1 MYGSCAQGVVD
12 LSKRKYH
19 MSIKKKVFAVAA
31 TMTMV
36 GGVSAVGL
44 VPAVANTP
52 SCGYNC
58 VTYYGQEFST
68 NFPAFV
74 LDVLRQGEKVGQPII
89 QFRNSDSDPA
99 EDFVYDEEGSV
110 SDFYAAGLVSES
122 LDLHYGGLGCESGYA
137 PGPPAT
143 CTTPYPDDNAFEL
156 EYAPY
161 GVDSGLCAGTAS
173 TAGNGTP
180 VALEPCGVSSKT
192 VWVEDD
198 GDGDGPYIP
207 LINGSDT
214 NFSHPYVLHYPGN
227 AYPTDMPR
235 PQLNTWMLQQYSDG
249 PPATVYDNELW
260 DNYCDGC

>member
-1 MYGSCAQGVVD
+1 
-12 LSKRKYH
+12 
-19 MSIKKKVFAVAA
+19 MSIKKKVLAVAA

-36 GGVSAVGL
+36 GGVSVVGL
-44 VPAVANTP
+44 LPAAANTP
-52 SCGYNC
+52 SCGGDC
-58 VTYYGQEFST
+58 VTVFGDEFG
-68 NFPAFV
+68 PAFV

-99 EDFVYDEEGSV
+99 EDLVYDEEGTV
-110 SDFYAAGLVSES
+110 GDFYAAGLVSES
-122 LDLHYGGLGCESGYA
+122 LALHYGGLGCESGYA

-143 CTTPYPDDNAFEL
+143 CTTPYPDYNAFEL

-161 GVDSGLCAGTAS
+161 GVDSGLCAGTAT

-192 VWVEDD
+192 VWVEDI
-198 GDGDGPYIP
+198 GDGDGPDDAP

-214 NFSHPYVLHYPGN
+214 NFSHPYVLNYPAN

-235 PQLNTWMLQQYSDG
+235 PQLTTYTLQQYSDG
-249 PPATVYDNELW
+249 IVFDNELW
-260 DNYCDGC
+260 DEFEYCYGC

>member
-1 MYGSCAQGVVD
+1 
-12 LSKRKYH
+12 

-44 VPAVANTP
+44 LPAAANTP
-52 SCGYNC
+52 SCGADC
-58 VTYYGQEFST
+58 VSYYGDEFYQP
-68 NFPAFV
+68 FI

-99 EDFVYDEEGSV
+99 EDFVYNDQGSV
-110 SDFYAAGLVSES
+110 SDLYAAGLVSLA
-122 LDLHYGGLGCESGYA
+122 LDLHYGGLGCESGVTA
-137 PGPPAT
+137 GTPPV
-143 CTTPYPDDNAFEL
+143 CTIPYPDYNAFEL

-161 GVDSGLCAGTAS
+161 GVDSGLCAGVGS

-180 VALEPCGVSSKT
+180 VALEPCGVSGKT
-192 VWVEDD
+192 VWVEDTLD
-198 GDGDGPYIP
+198 GDGSAIP

-235 PQLNTWMLQQYSDG
+235 PQLNTHMLQEYSSGD
-249 PPATVYDNELW
+249 VYDNELW
-260 DNYCDGC
+260 IEGGGIDGPV

>member
-1 MYGSCAQGVVD
+1 
-12 LSKRKYH
+12 

-31 TMTMV
+31 AMTMV

-44 VPAVANTP
+44 LPAAASTP
-52 SCGYNC
+52 SCDGSNGDCINYF
-58 VTYYGQEFST
+58 GDQFGSD
-68 NFPAFV
+68 FI

-89 QFRNSDSDPA
+89 QFRGSNTDPA
-99 EDFVYDEEGSV
+99 EDFVYNEQGTV
-110 SDFYAAGLVSES
+110 ADFYAAGLVSKA
-122 LDLHYGGLGCESGYA
+122 LALHYGGLAVGA
-137 PGPPAT
+137 PD
-143 CTTPYPDDNAFEL
+143 YNAFEL

-161 GVDSGLCAGTAS
+161 GVDSGLCMGVGS

-192 VWVEDD
+192 VWVEDI
-198 GDGDGPYIP
+198 GDSPGDDGPDYPQP

-235 PQLNTWMLQQYSDG
+235 PQLNTYMLQKYSTGD
-249 PPATVYDNELW
+249 VYDNELW
-260 DNYCDGC
+260 DYYCNGDGC

>member
-1 MYGSCAQGVVD
+1 
-12 LSKRKYH
+12 

-36 GGVSAVGL
+36 GGVSVVGL
-44 VPAVANTP
+44 LPATAQTP
-52 SCGYNC
+52 ACGFNC
-58 VTYYGQEFST
+58 ETVYGDQFGPS
-68 NFPAFV
+68 FQ

-89 QFRNSDSDPA
+89 QVRASNSDPA

-122 LDLHYGGLGCESGYA
+122 LDFHYGGLGCESGYA

-143 CTTPYPDDNAFEL
+143 CATPYPDDNAFEL

-192 VWVEDD
+192 VWVEDVADSTD
-198 GDGDGPYIP
+198 GIDGPYP

-235 PQLNTWMLQQYSDG
+235 PQLNTYMLQEYSTS
-249 PPATVYDNELW
+249 PATVYDNELW
-260 DNYCDGC
+260 ND

>member
-1 MYGSCAQGVVD
+1 
-12 LSKRKYH
+12 

-44 VPAVANTP
+44 MSANASTP
-52 SCGYNC
+52 SCGGNC
-58 VTYYGQEFST
+58 VTWYGEEYGPT
-68 NFPAFV
+68 FV
-74 LDVLRQGEKVGQPII
+74 LDVLRQGERVGQPII
-89 QFRNSDSDPA
+89 QFRASNSDPA

-214 NFSHPYVLHYPGN
+214 NFSNPYVLHYPGGE
-227 AYPTDMPR
+227 YPTDVPR
-235 PQLNTWMLQQYSDG
+235 PQLNTYTLQVYANS
-249 PPATVYDNELW
+249 PPTVYNNEMWTNIAPRCGAVPLSGLAPL
-260 DNYCDGC
+260 C

>member
-1 MYGSCAQGVVD
+1 
-12 LSKRKYH
+12 
-19 MSIKKKVFAVAA
+19 MSVKKKVFAIAA

-36 GGVSAVGL
+36 GGLSAAGL
-44 VPAVANTP
+44 LPAAASTP
-52 SCGYNC
+52 SCGDNC
-58 VTYYGQEFST
+58 ETIFGDQLG
-68 NFPAFV
+68 PAFI

-89 QFRNSDSDPA
+89 QFRNSYSDPA
-99 EDFVYDEEGSV
+99 EDFVYNEQGPV
-110 SDFYAAGLVSES
+110 SDFFAAGLVSS
-122 LDLHYGGLGCESGYA
+122 ALDLHYGGAGCESGYT
-137 PGPPAT
+137 GTPPT
-143 CTTPYPDDNAFEL
+143 CAIPYPDYNAFEL

-214 NFSHPYVLHYPGN
+214 NFSNPYVLHYPGN

-235 PQLNTWMLQQYSDG
+235 PQLNTYTLQQYSDG
-249 PPATVYDNELW
+249 TPYDNEVW
-260 DNYCDGC
+260 DSYSNNS

>member
-1 MYGSCAQGVVD
+1 
-12 LSKRKYH
+12 

-31 TMTMV
+31 AMTMV
-36 GGVSAVGL
+36 GGLSAVGL
-44 VPAVANTP
+44 LPAAANTP
-52 SCGYNC
+52 SCGDDCY
-58 VTYYGQEFST
+58 TYYSYDFGQ
-68 NFPAFV
+68 AFV

-110 SDFYAAGLVSES
+110 SDFFAAGLVSS
-122 LDLHYGGLGCESGYA
+122 ALDLHYGGGCESGVYT
-137 PGPPAT
+137 GTPPV
-143 CTTPYPDDNAFEL
+143 CTVSYPDDNAFEL

-180 VALEPCGVSSKT
+180 VALEECGVSSKT
-192 VWVEDD
+192 VWVEDYTDAYD
-198 GDGDGPYIP
+198 GYIP

-214 NFSHPYVLHYPGN
+214 NFSHPYVLQYPIN

-235 PQLNTWMLQQYSDG
+235 AQLNTYMLQKYSTDD
-249 PPATVYDNELW
+249 VWDNELW
-260 DNYCDGC
+260 SEYCYDC

>member
-1 MYGSCAQGVVD
+1 
-12 LSKRKYH
+12 

-36 GGVSAVGL
+36 GGVSVVGL
-44 VPAVANTP
+44 LPATAQTP
-52 SCGYNC
+52 SCGDSC
-58 VTYYGQEFST
+58 ETIFGDELG
-68 NFPAFV
+68 PAFI

-89 QFRNSDSDPA
+89 QFRNSYSDPA

-122 LDLHYGGLGCESGYA
+122 LALHYGGLGCESGYA

-143 CTTPYPDDNAFEL
+143 CTTPYPDYNAFEL

-161 GVDSGLCAGTAS
+161 GVDSGLCAGTAT

-192 VWVEDD
+192 VWVEDI
-198 GDGDGPYIP
+198 GDGDGPDDAP

-214 NFSHPYVLHYPGN
+214 NFSHPYVLNYPAN

-235 PQLNTWMLQQYSDG
+235 PQLTTYTLQQYSDG
-249 PPATVYDNELW
+249 IVFDNELW
-260 DNYCDGC
+260 DEFEYCYGC